1 MALDH
6 DWCLNSLCSRSF
18 TWKTHFIM
26 KVLIWELEPLNRFNL
41 KLYVEMNYFKIRI
54 SEICLRR
61 FRICLN
67 SDLNGIATRNLRV
80 ISRLWFNLV
89 ELKVFTEY
97 MIKTKNLDFQ
107 MLKNAFQRR
116 FSFASTWYHKHAMAT
131 YLITVNRLHQ
141 SIRAYEP
148 KTARLII
155 GLDEWKVINH
165 SA

>member
-1 MALDH
+1 
-6 DWCLNSLCSRSF
+6 
-18 TWKTHFIM
+18 
-26 KVLIWELEPLNRFNL
+26 
-41 KLYVEMNYFKIRI
+41 
-54 SEICLRR
+54 
-61 FRICLN
+61 
-67 SDLNGIATRNLRV
+67 
-80 ISRLWFNLV
+80 
-89 ELKVFTEY
+89 

-116 FSFASTWYHKHAMAT
+116 FSFASTRYHKHAMAT